1 MGVNPLNINSRNLL
15 PQEPFQNKSFVD
27 AFYLNPSNTFIETF
41 VLNVQIH
48 ETSAVK
54 QAAFQASLTGI
65 FKRLKF
71 VDEIKIMD

>member
-1 MGVNPLNINSRNLL
+1 M
-15 PQEPFQNKSFVD
+15 D

-41 VLNVQIH
+41 VFNVQIH

-54 QAAFQASLTGI
+54 QAAFQTSLTGM

-71 VDEIKIMD
+71 VNKVKFVGQNQGQGQNCV